1 VATYAYLRAST
12 ERQDV
17 TNHRRG
23 TLEYANT
30 RGLGPPSP
38 RFLVEA
44 VGIAG
49 NHGEYAPKDAGPASF
64 LGRHGR
70 SAVS

>member
-1 VATYAYLRAST
+1 MATYTYLRAST
-12 ERQDV
+12 DRQDV
-17 TNHRRG
+17 TNQRRG
-23 TLEYANT
+23 ILEYANT

-44 VGIAG
+44 VSIAG
-49 NHGEYAPKDAGPASF
+49 NHGGYAPKDARPASF